1 MTVVVLALAA
11 LVSGPSSKAQAHV
24 HVEPQVTFALP
35 PTANGCG
42 GLTAAPGGG
51 VKVPLTVSV
60 VAGQVAESVDVCI
73 GGQGPYPFVLDSG
86 AGQSTIDAGLAHR
99 LHLAA
104 AGAATEFAG
113 VGCTGTAQ
121 PVSVGTWSL
130 SGVTLAPQQ
139 LTAATLPQMGGK
151 DEPDGLLGSDVLSR
165 FGGVRIDFDSGAL
178 VLPGPEGAP
187 LTQSSPYT
195 GPKGPPS
202 ATLLQGESGTTVPL
216 TVTPLQG
223 DVSLNVAVRFAAGP
237 RRDFVVDTGSS
248 QSVVSSSVARAQSL
262 AAHRPGPTPVHRLL
276 GDHRAARPQWIV
288 VRAGPGP
295 PSPAH
300 RIDELRHHQPLR
312 HPGSLG
318 LGPAAAL
325 RVGHPRLR
333 RGTARARLSL
343 PARCRQIAPSSMAF
357 LIHGITSSSMSLSEV
372 VASNPSTLAAFSVAG
387 IRRATSCSNGVSAT

>member
-11 LVSGPSSKAQAHV
+11 LVSGPSSKAAAHV

-35 PTANGCG
+35 PSTNGCG
-42 GLTAAPGGG
+42 GLTAGPGGG
-51 VKVPLTVSV
+51 LKVPLTVSV

-86 AGQSTIDAGLAHR
+86 AGQSTIDAALARR
-99 LHLAA
+99 LRLAA

-195 GPKGPPS
+195 GPKGPPP
-202 ATLLQGESGTTVPL
+202 AMLLQGESGTTVPL
-216 TVTPLQG
+216 TVTPMPG

-262 AAHRPGPTPVHRLL
+262 ARTDLAQRQSTVCSVITAPLVHSGSWSVPGLVLHPQLIGSTNFGTISLSGTQGLL
-276 GDHRAARPQWIV
+276 GSDQ
-288 VRAGPGP
+288 
-295 PSPAH
+295 
-300 RIDELRHHQPLR
+300 
-312 HPGSLG
+312 
-318 LGPAAAL
+318 
-325 RVGHPRLR
+325 LR
-333 RGTARARLSL
+333 RYGWVILDY
-343 PARCRQIAPSSMAF
+343 
-357 LIHGITSSSMSLSEV
+357 
-372 VASNPSTLAAFSVAG
+372 AG
-387 IRRATSCSNGVSAT
+387 GQLVLG